1 MSSPTHDPSRHPTP
15 LRPLNEA
22 TVLSVVL
29 PMHNEAENIDA
40 LFARLQPVLER
51 LGVPYEVVCVD
62 DGSRDDTWPRLVAA
76 HTNNPRIRL
85 VRFSRNF
92 GKEMAMTAG
101 LRHASGRAVVLMDSD
116 LQHPPEVI
124 EEFYAQWQ
132 AGAQVVYG
140 VRRSRDTDPPLR
152 RFLTRRFYRM
162 LDSMSEVPLPRD
174 AGDFRLMDRAVVD
187 ALNLMAERT
196 RFMKGLYSW
205 VGFRQVAL
213 PFETAPR
220 HAGTTTFST
229 WKLFRFALDG
239 IVSFSTLPLRVWSWL
254 GLAVAAIAVIYG
266 AVIVLKTVL
275 FGVDLPG
282 YASLMV
288 ATLFLG
294 GVQLICLGVLG
305 DYLGRVFTEVKG
317 RPLYLVADSVG
328 FATGTAVED
337 GRTDHRHAAA
347 APPAALP
354 DRRSSGL
361 T

>member
-1 MSSPTHDPSRHPTP
+1 MLPPPHEPTKVPTP

-29 PMHNEAENIDA
+29 PMHNEGANIEA
-40 LFARLQPVLER
+40 LFQRLQPVMER

-62 DGSRDDTWPRLVAA
+62 DGSRDDTWACLQTAHAA
-76 HTNNPRIRL
+76 NPRIRL
-85 VRFSRNF
+85 LRFSRNF

-124 EEFYAQWQ
+124 EEFYAHWQ
-132 AGAQVVYG
+132 AGAQVAYG

-152 RFLTRRFYRM
+152 RWLTRRFYKL
-162 LDSMSEVPLPRD
+162 LDGMSEVPLPRD

-187 ALNLMAERT
+187 ALNQMGERT

-205 VGFRQVAL
+205 VGFRQVAV

-220 HAGTTTFST
+220 HAGTSTFNN
-229 WKLFRFALDG
+229 WRLFRFALDG

-254 GLAVAAIAVIYG
+254 GLAVAAVAVLYG
-266 AVIVLKTVL
+266 GIITLKTL
-275 FGVDLPG
+275 IFGIDVPG

-317 RPLYLVADSVG
+317 RPLFLVSDSVG
-328 FATGTAVED
+328 FAASGTVAEET
-337 GRTDHRHAAA
+337 RADHRHAPVAA
-347 APPAALP
+347 SLP
-354 DRRSSGL
+354 ERRSGAN
-361 T
+361 

>member
-1 MSSPTHDPSRHPTP
+1 MSIISSDPIKSPTP

-29 PMHNEAENIDA
+29 PMHNEAANIDA

-62 DGSRDDTWPRLVAA
+62 DGSRDDTWVRLTAA
-76 HTNNPRIRL
+76 RGANPRIRL
-85 VRFSRNF
+85 LRFSRNF

-101 LRHASGRAVVLMDSD
+101 LRQASGRAVVLMDSD
-116 LQHPPEVI
+116 LQHPPEMI

-140 VRRSRDTDPPLR
+140 VRKSRDTDPPLR
-152 RFLTRRFYRM
+152 RWLTRRFYQV
-162 LDSMSEVPLPRD
+162 LDSMSEMPLPRD

-187 ALNLMAERT
+187 ALNQMGERT

-205 VGFRQVAL
+205 VGFRQVAV

-220 HAGTTTFST
+220 HAGTTSFST

-239 IVSFSTLPLRVWSWL
+239 IVSFSTLPLRIWSWL

-266 AVIVLKTVL
+266 AVILLKTMI
-275 FGVDLPG
+275 FGIDLPG

-288 ATLFLG
+288 ATLFIG

-305 DYLGRVFTEVKG
+305 DYLGRIFTEVKG
-317 RPLYLVADSVG
+317 RPLYLVSESAG
-328 FATGTAVED
+328 FAAAQAATNASD
-337 GRTDHRHAAA
+337 DHRGAMAGEQ
-347 APPAALP
+347 
-354 DRRSSGL
+354 RRSGSN
-361 T
+361 

>member
-1 MSSPTHDPSRHPTP
+1 MQPPHDDNRPLT
-15 LRPLNEA
+15 LRPQNEA

-29 PMHNEAENIDA
+29 PMHNEQENIA
-40 LFARLQPVLER
+40 PLFARIQPVLER
-51 LGVPYEVVCVD
+51 LGVPYEIVCVD
-62 DGSRDDTWPRLVAA
+62 DGSRDATWERLQAA
-76 HTNNPRIRL
+76 HRANPRIRI

-101 LRHASGRAVVLMDSD
+101 LRHACGRAVVLMDSD

-124 EEFYAQWQ
+124 AEFYTHWQ

-152 RFLTRRFYRM
+152 RWLTRRFYGL
-162 LDSMSEVPLPRD
+162 LDGMSEVPLPRE

-187 ALNLMAERT
+187 ALNRMDERG

-205 VGFRQVAL
+205 VGFRQVAV
-213 PFETAPR
+213 PFDTAER
-220 HAGTTTFST
+220 HAGASNFST
-229 WKLFRFALDG
+229 WRLFRFALDG
-239 IVSFSTLPLRVWSWL
+239 ITSFTTLPLRIWSWL
-254 GLAVAAIAVIYG
+254 GLAVAAIAVLYG
-266 AVIVLKTVL
+266 LLILAKTML
-275 FGVDLPG
+275 FGVDVPG

-317 RPLYLVADSVG
+317 RPLYLVADQAG
-328 FATGTAVED
+328 FTGEEARAD
-337 GRTDHRHAAA
+337 RPAAA
-347 APPAALP
+347 LAEW
-354 DRRSSGL
+354 RSGAQ
-361 T
+361 

>member
-1 MSSPTHDPSRHPTP
+1 MSSPTHEPSKFPTP

-29 PMHNEAENIDA
+29 PMHNEGENIDA

-62 DGSRDDTWPRLVAA
+62 DGSRDDTWTRLVVAHAA
-76 HTNNPRIRL
+76 NPRIRL
-85 VRFSRNF
+85 LRFSRNF

-101 LRHASGRAVVLMDSD
+101 LRHATGRAVVLMDSD

-124 EEFYAQWQ
+124 EEFYAHWQ
-132 AGAQVVYG
+132 AGAQVVFG

-152 RFLTRRFYRM
+152 RFLTRRFYKL
-162 LDSMSEVPLPRD
+162 LDRMSEVPLPRD

-187 ALNLMAERT
+187 ALNQMGERT

-205 VGFRQVAL
+205 VGFRQVAV

-220 HAGTTTFST
+220 HAGNSTFST

-266 AVIVLKTVL
+266 ALILLKTMT
-275 FGVDLPG
+275 FGIDVPG

-317 RPLYLVADSVG
+317 RPLYLVADSIG
-328 FATGTAVED
+328 FAAAGAEET
-337 GRTDHRHAAA
+337 RTDHRHTPPHA
-347 APPAALP
+347 PAALP
-354 DRRSSGL
+354 DRRSSG
-361 T
+361 TN

>member
-1 MSSPTHDPSRHPTP
+1 MLTPPHDPPKSPTP
-15 LRPLNEA
+15 LRPLSEA

-29 PMHNEAENIDA
+29 PMHNEGQNIDA
-40 LFARLQPVLER
+40 LFARLGPVLER
-51 LGVPYEVVCVD
+51 LGVPYEIVCVD
-62 DGSRDDTWPRLVAA
+62 DGSRDNSWARLQAA
-76 HTNNPRIRL
+76 HAANPRIRL

-101 LRHASGRAVVLMDSD
+101 LRHATGRAVVLMDSD

-124 EEFYAQWQ
+124 EEFYAHWQ

-162 LDSMSEVPLPRD
+162 LDAMAEVPLPRD

-187 ALNLMAERT
+187 ALNQMGERT

-205 VGFRQVAL
+205 VGFRQVAV

-220 HAGTTTFST
+220 HAGHSTFTT
-229 WKLFRFALDG
+229 WRLIRFAMDG

-254 GLAVAAIAVIYG
+254 GLGVAALAVLYG
-266 AVIVLKTVL
+266 AVIMLKTMI
-275 FGVDLPG
+275 FGIDVPG

-288 ATLFLG
+288 TTLFIG

-317 RPLYLVADSVG
+317 RPLYLVSDIVG
-328 FATGTAVED
+328 FTTTTAMD
-337 GRTDHRHAAA
+337 TDHRHTGS
-347 APPAALP
+347 PLPSALP
-354 DRRSSGL
+354 DRRSGMN
-361 T
+361 

>member
-1 MSSPTHDPSRHPTP
+1 MFTPTHEPSKFPTP

-40 LFARLQPVLER
+40 LFARLAPVLER
-51 LGVPYEVVCVD
+51 LVVPYEVVCVD
-62 DGSRDDTWPRLVAA
+62 DGSRDDTWTRLQAA
-76 HTNNPRIRL
+76 HAANPRIRL

-162 LDSMSEVPLPRD
+162 LDAMSEVPLPRD
-174 AGDFRLMDRAVVD
+174 AGDFRLMDRTVVD
-187 ALNLMAERT
+187 ALNQMGERT

-205 VGFRQVAL
+205 VGFRQVAV

-229 WKLFRFALDG
+229 WKLFRFAMDG
-239 IVSFSTLPLRVWSWL
+239 IVSFSTLPLRIWSWL
-254 GLAVAAIAVIYG
+254 GLAVAAIAVLYG
-266 AVIVLKTVL
+266 ALILLKTMI
-275 FGVDLPG
+275 FGIVVPG

-288 ATLFLG
+288 ATLFIG

-317 RPLYLVADSVG
+317 RPLYLVSDIIG
-328 FATGTAVED
+328 FASSAAAEPA
-337 GRTDHRHAAA
+337 DHRHVA
-347 APPAALP
+347 APLP
-354 DRRSSGL
+354 DRRSGAN
-361 T
+361 

>member
-1 MSSPTHDPSRHPTP
+1 MFTPTHEPSKFPTP

-40 LFARLQPVLER
+40 LFARLAPVLER

-62 DGSRDDTWPRLVAA
+62 DGSRDDTWARLQAA
-76 HTNNPRIRL
+76 HAANPRIRL

-140 VRRSRDTDPPLR
+140 VRSSRDTDPPLR

-162 LDSMSEVPLPRD
+162 LDAMSEVPLPRD
-174 AGDFRLMDRAVVD
+174 AGDFRLIDRAVVD
-187 ALNLMAERT
+187 ALNQMGERT

-205 VGFRQVAL
+205 VGFRQVAV

-239 IVSFSTLPLRVWSWL
+239 IVSFSTLPLRIWSWL
-254 GLAVAAIAVIYG
+254 GLAVAAIAVLYG
-266 AVIVLKTVL
+266 AVILLKTMI
-275 FGVDLPG
+275 FGIDVPG

-288 ATLFLG
+288 ATLFIG

-317 RPLYLVADSVG
+317 RPLYLVSDSIG
-328 FATGTAVED
+328 FAASAAAEPA
-337 GRTDHRHAAA
+337 DHRHVA
-347 APPAALP
+347 APLP
-354 DRRSSGL
+354 DRRSGAN
-361 T
+361 

>member
-1 MSSPTHDPSRHPTP
+1 MSILPSDPVKSPTP

-29 PMHNEAENIDA
+29 PMHNEANNIDA

-51 LGVPYEVVCVD
+51 LGVPYELVCVD
-62 DGSRDDTWPRLVAA
+62 DGSRDDTWARLTAVHAV
-76 HTNNPRIRL
+76 NPRVRL
-85 VRFSRNF
+85 LRFSRNF

-101 LRHASGRAVVLMDSD
+101 LRQASGRAVVLMDSD

-132 AGAQVVYG
+132 SGAQVVYG
-140 VRRSRDTDPPLR
+140 VRKSRDTDPPVR
-152 RFLTRRFYRM
+152 RWLTRRFYQT

-174 AGDFRLMDRAVVD
+174 AGDFRLMDRVVVD
-187 ALNLMAERT
+187 ALNQMGERT

-205 VGFRQVAL
+205 IGFRQVAV
-213 PFETAPR
+213 PFDTAPR
-220 HAGTTTFST
+220 HAGTTSFST

-239 IVSFSTLPLRVWSWL
+239 IVSFSTLPLRIWSWL
-254 GLAVAAIAVIYG
+254 GLMVAAIAVIYG
-266 AVIVLKTVL
+266 AVILLKTMI
-275 FGVDLPG
+275 FGIDVPG

-288 ATLFLG
+288 ATLFIG

-317 RPLYLVADSVG
+317 RPLYLVSDSAG
-328 FATGTAVED
+328 FATIQTATNAAD
-337 GRTDHRHAAA
+337 DHRGAMAGEQ
-347 APPAALP
+347 
-354 DRRSSGL
+354 RRSGSN
-361 T
+361 